1 MPKMSSK
8 MYHCP
13 GANGWVGDIS
23 PGGCTKKR
31 VNGLFFCTK
40 HEMPCRGGGMVW
52 FHLKNQPSC
61 PECQQKVQAQI
72 RRERAE
78 DARMKQDEKT
88 REAEAF
94 WKPGKAKKKP

>member
-1 MPKMSSK
+1 
-8 MYHCP
+8 
-13 GANGWVGDIS
+13 
-23 PGGCTKKR
+23 
-31 VNGLFFCTK
+31 
-40 HEMPCRGGGMVW
+40 MVW